1 MKRWLFCCLGGL
13 LAYSL
18 PAVAQP
24 HDGLYWL
31 DRVVTA
37 AHKLDYSGTFV
48 FQSGALVE
56 TSRITHLVVAG
67 REQERIEVLDGSPR
81 EVISSSNEVRCYLP
95 ESHTLIVEKRSHP
108 RSFPALL
115 PAVLGGLSE
124 HYVIR
129 KGALGR
135 IAGRESRA
143 ILLEPKDNLRYGHQF
158 WVDVDSGLLLKAEI
172 LNQHNEPVE
181 TFAFT
186 QLQIGGAIDRES
198 LTSKYAQQAGDWQV
212 HNVRAT
218 ERRGEDSAWRFKV
231 RLPGFSKLTEM
242 MREERPNAP
251 ASLHIMFSD
260 GLAAISVF
268 IDSVPAG
275 QPKKTDLGMIAM
287 GATNIY
293 RRVVAG
299 HLLVIMGE
307 VPRATLKRF
316 GDGIEPK

>member
-1 MKRWLFCCLGGL
+1 MKRWLLSGLCCL

-18 PAVAQP
+18 PAAAQQQ
-24 HDGLYWL
+24 DGLYWL

-37 AHKLDYSGTFV
+37 AHKLNYSGTFV

-56 TSRITHLVVAG
+56 TSRITHMVVAG

-81 EVISSSNEVRCYLP
+81 EVISGSDEVRCYLP
-95 ESHTLIVEKRSHP
+95 ESRTLIVEKRSRQ

-115 PAVLGGLSE
+115 PAVLGGLAE

-135 IAGRESRA
+135 IADRESQA
-143 ILLEPKDNLRYGHQF
+143 ILLEPKDRLRYGHQF
-158 WVDVDSGLLLKAEI
+158 WVDVNSGLLLKAEL
-172 LNQHNEPVE
+172 LNEHNEPVE

-198 LTSKYAQQAGDWQV
+198 LTSKYAKQASGWQV

-218 ERRGEDSAWRFKV
+218 ERRGEDAAWRFKV
-231 RLPGFSKLTEM
+231 HLPGFSKLTEM
-242 MREERPNAP
+242 MREVRPNAP

-275 QPKKTDLGMIAM
+275 QPSKTDLGMIAM

-293 RRVVAG
+293 RRIVGG

-307 VPRATLKRF
+307 VPPATLKKF
-316 GDGIEPK
+316 GDGIEPR